1 MGISLSKMETRAPD
15 LVNLYKTAAVSL
27 QKKGLQDAKAAVY
40 LVLDHSGSMSGL
52 YDDGTVQRFTE
63 QVLALSANLDD
74 DGVVPVVFFHNWA
87 YPAMNVTLG
96 QHRGVINT
104 LRAHHNVR
112 WGGTSYA
119 PAMTAVVNHYR
130 MSGATDPALV
140 VFETDGACNDE
151 GETKKAL
158 KSYSSLKI
166 NWQFVGFGEHTSS
179 EFRFLRKLDE
189 LRGRTVDNAG
199 FFGTQNNGQW
209 LTDTELYDNV
219 TGEFA
224 TWRTNARAAGIL

>member
-1 MGISLSKMETRAPD
+1 MGISLSKMKTQAPD

-27 QKKGLQDAKAAVY
+27 EKKGLQGARAAVY

-52 YDDGTVQRFTE
+52 YGDGTVQRFTE

-74 DGVVPVVFFHNWA
+74 DGIVPVIFFHNWA

-96 QHRGVINT
+96 RHRNVIDT
-104 LRAHHNVR
+104 LRRDHDVR

-119 PAMTAVVNHYR
+119 PAMAAVVSHYQAL
-130 MSGATDPALV
+130 GATDPALV

-151 GETKKAL
+151 HETKDAL
-158 KSYSSLKI
+158 KRYSNLAIS
-166 NWQFVGFGEHTSS
+166 WQFVGFGEHESS
-179 EFRFLRKLDE
+179 EFRFLRKLDG
-189 LRGRTVDNAG
+189 LRGRAVDNAG
-199 FFGTQNNGQW
+199 FFGTLNRGQW
-209 LTDTELYDNV
+209 LTDTELYDNL

-224 TWRTNARAAGIL
+224 TWRTNAHAAGIL